1 MMVNMS
7 IRVGQLASHR
17 PRQSG
22 ENRGKFE
29 GIRGHT
35 NIPDIIRTVSGPPVV
50 RFDGFALDAARRL
63 VSRGG
68 RRVHLTRKA
77 FDLLSTLIEQ
87 APRVVSKDE
96 LHRRLWPDTF
106 VTDATLAGVVKE
118 LRRALGSQ
126 GSGEPLV
133 RTTHGVG
140 FAFTGTIQTG
150 DSDGP
155 ENARYCLVSGTRRLM
170 LAEGTND
177 IGRDPRASVWLD
189 SPQASRRH
197 ARITIANDAATLED
211 LVSKNRTL
219 VNDRPAT
226 EPTQL
231 RDGDVIQIG
240 AVVFVFR
247 VTNSMASTETA
258 ANSTRN

>member
-1 MMVNMS
+1 MMANRS
-7 IRVGQLASHR
+7 IRGGQLASHR

-106 VTDATLAGVVKE
+106 VTDATIAGASPKRE
-118 LRRALGSQ
+118 SRRTVAGS
-126 GSGEPLV
+126 
-133 RTTHGVG
+133 RTPRT
-140 FAFTGTIQTG
+140 AQG
-150 DSDGP
+150 DSRS
-155 ENARYCLVSGTRRLM
+155 RYAGSPQVKKVIRSPSM
-170 LAEGTND
+170 AEGTR
-177 IGRDPRASVWLD
+177 GGERTGAS
-189 SPQASRRH
+189 SITFPQTVA
-197 ARITIANDAATLED
+197 
-211 LVSKNRTL
+211 
-219 VNDRPAT
+219 
-226 EPTQL
+226 
-231 RDGDVIQIG
+231 
-240 AVVFVFR
+240 
-247 VTNSMASTETA
+247 
-258 ANSTRN
+258 

>member
-1 MMVNMS
+1 
-7 IRVGQLASHR
+7 
-17 PRQSG
+17 
-22 ENRGKFE
+22 
-29 GIRGHT
+29 
-35 NIPDIIRTVSGPPVV
+35 V
-50 RFDGFALDAARRL
+50 RFDGFALDRARRL

-106 VTDATLAGVVKE
+106 VTDATVAGVVKE
-118 LRRALGSQ
+118 LRRALGNQ
-126 GSGEPLV
+126 PSGEPFV
-133 RTTHGVG
+133 RTAHGVG
-140 FAFTGTIQTG
+140 FAFTGIIQTSE
-150 DSDGP
+150 SDVPAGG
-155 ENARYCLVSGTRRLM
+155 RYWLVSGSRRLR
-170 LAEGTND
+170 LGEGAND
-177 IGRDPRASVWLD
+177 IGRDPSAAVCLD

-219 VNDRPAT
+219 VNDRPVT

-247 VTNSMASTETA
+247 VTNSMASTDTA
-258 ANSTRN
+258 ANSTRD